1 MISFEHQGREH
12 ALGPGEHFALP
23 REAGFRDTS
32 SADLQSLVAEI
43 DAGRPWR
50 EAVAARYQDSKNWLY
65 RIVTDECRTAFF
77 DTVLSA
83 GSGPA
88 LDIGSGWGQIARPLA
103 RLRPVTA
110 LEPVAERMA
119 FIRASARQ
127 EGCDARMNFVE
138 TDYFDVS
145 FRTRFEAIC
154 AIGVLEWA
162 GAFQG
167 TLDSQAR
174 QQAFLRKAHEELAA
188 EGSLILGIE
197 NRLGL
202 KYLLGCPDDHTGVP
216 GVSCLPAPLARERW
230 QERTGGRLQ
239 CFTYSMPELARMLHE
254 AGFSAVEFHAAFP
267 DYKLPAKIMP
277 LNDGGAAVNAWLAR
291 ETPPADHNGYDGS
304 ALDASLLHSL
314 ALRYK
319 SLAEAGAAHHFV
331 PSFFV
336 AARK

>member
-12 ALGPGEHFALP
+12 SLGPREHFVLP

-43 DAGRPWR
+43 DSGRLWR
-50 EAVAARYQDSKNWLY
+50 QAVASRYEQSKNWLY
-65 RIVTDECRTAFF
+65 RIVTNECRTAFF
-77 DTVLSA
+77 DAVLPA

-103 RLRPVTA
+103 RLRTVTA

-138 TDYFDVS
+138 ADYFDVR
-145 FRTRFEAIC
+145 FRTRFEVIC

-162 GAFQG
+162 GAFQS
-167 TLDSQAR
+167 TLDPQAR
-174 QQAFLRKAHEELAA
+174 QQAFLRKVHEELATD
-188 EGSLILGIE
+188 GSLILGIE

-202 KYLLGCPDDHTGVP
+202 KYLFGCPDDHTGVA
-216 GVSCLPAPLARERW
+216 GVSCLPARIARTRW
-230 QERTGGRLQ
+230 QEKTGSELQ
-239 CFTYSMPELARMLHE
+239 CFTYSRPELAQMLHE

-267 DYKLPAKIMP
+267 DYKLPSRIMSM
-277 LNDGGAAVNAWLAR
+277 NDDGATVNAWLAQ

-304 ALDASLLHSL
+304 ALNASLLQSL

-319 SLAEAGAAHHFV
+319 SLAEVGAAHHFV